1 MDTKVIE
8 SFLNRINS
16 VITSRIVQEENQIR
30 EIHIVSDTSRNP
42 KQIARDVESVMVSQ
56 FDLNV
61 DYKMISV
68 AQIQGDA
75 LILKTT
81 RLKLFSIEN
90 KSKPNTFTSTVVLEK
105 DGEFFEGSSSGI
117 ATANNITRVISL
129 ATINAIEN
137 CCGLKNIFAIE
148 EIAKLL
154 VLGKETIVIYITAII
169 GDQEILVSGS
179 AVTAKNSDELAVKS
193 VLDAVNR
200 IVSRFLN

>member
-1 MDTKVIE
+1 MDTKIIE

-16 VITSRIVQEENQIR
+16 VITSRIVEEEDQIK
-30 EIHIVSDTSRNP
+30 EIHIVSDTTRNP
-42 KQIARDVESVMVSQ
+42 KQIARDVESIMVSQ

-75 LILKTT
+75 CILKTC
-81 RLKLFSIEN
+81 RLKLCSIEN
-90 KSKPNTFTSTVVLEK
+90 KSKSNTFTSTIVLEK

-117 ATANNITRVISL
+117 ATSNNIMRIISL
-129 ATINAIEN
+129 ATINAIES

-148 EIAKLL
+148 EIAKLM
-154 VLGKETIVIYITAII
+154 VSGKETIVVYITALV
-169 GDQEILVSGS
+169 GDQEFLVCGS
-179 AVTAKNSDELAVKS
+179 AVTAKNSGELAVKS

-200 IVSRFLN
+200 IVSRLLN

>member
-8 SFLNRINS
+8 SFLNRISS
-16 VITSRIVQEENQIR
+16 VITSRIVEDEDQIK
-30 EIHIVSDTSRNP
+30 EIHIVSDTKRNP

-56 FDLNV
+56 FDLSV

-75 LILKTT
+75 SILKSC
-81 RLKLFSIEN
+81 RLKLCSIEN
-90 KSKPNTFTSTVVLEK
+90 KSKQNVFTSTIILEK

-117 ATANNITRVISL
+117 ATANNITRIISL
-129 ATINAIEN
+129 ATLEAVES

-148 EIAKLL
+148 EVARL
-154 VLGKETIVIYITAII
+154 VVTGKETIVTYITAIV
-169 GDQEILVSGS
+169 GDQEILVCGS
-179 AVTAKNSDELAVKS
+179 AVTAKNSGELAVKS

-200 IVSRFLN
+200 IVSRLLN

>member
-1 MDTKVIE
+1 MDTKIIE
-8 SFLNRINS
+8 GFLNRINS
-16 VITSRIVQEENQIR
+16 VITSRIVEEENQIK
-30 EIHIVSDTSRNP
+30 EIHIVSDVSRNP

-56 FDLNV
+56 FDLHV

-75 LILKTT
+75 SILKTS
-81 RLKLFSIEN
+81 RLRVSSIEN
-90 KSKPNTFTSTVVLEK
+90 QIKANTFTSTIVLEK

-129 ATINAIEN
+129 ATIDAVEN

-148 EIAKLL
+148 EIARL
-154 VLGKETIVIYITAII
+154 VVSGKDTIIIYITAIV

-179 AVTAKNSDELAVKS
+179 AVTAKNSDELVVKS

-200 IVSRFLN
+200 IVSRLLS